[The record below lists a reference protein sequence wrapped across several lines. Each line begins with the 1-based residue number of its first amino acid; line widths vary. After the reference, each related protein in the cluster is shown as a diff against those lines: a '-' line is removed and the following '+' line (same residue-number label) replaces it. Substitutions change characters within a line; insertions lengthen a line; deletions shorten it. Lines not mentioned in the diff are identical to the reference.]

1 MKVHVAF
8 YIVSEKVYKD
18 EIYSSIDSRLAK
30 WDENIGKW
38 KILFGFSTDKHL
50 MDEFC
55 MIHQGLLRKKID
67 LSEKEYNRFR
77 IEMSI
82 ALVQLFPMDHIGN
95 NDTVYLPL
103 TKMEIVYAVSYAEE
117 EYFTEYQS
125 LAEVD
130 PNIFNQEIQFS
141 LGCIDYLSAWYN
153 SYASDSD
160 RELYDYNSSFMG
172 TSNDYEFN
180 SLGMLMMI
188 YKYIIDPEAVY
199 TYLQKEVV

>member
-18 EIYSSIDSRLAK
+18 KIYSTIDSRLAN
-30 WDENIGKW
+30 WDENIEKW

-50 MDEFC
+50 MDDFC
-55 MIHQGLLRKKID
+55 MIHPGLLRKKIN
-67 LSEKEYNRFR
+67 LTEEEYKRFR

-95 NDTVYLPL
+95 KEMYLPL
-103 TKMEIVYAVSYAEE
+103 TKMEITYAVTYAEE
-117 EYFTEYQS
+117 EYFTEYQI

-141 LGCIDYLSAWYN
+141 LDCIGYLSAWYN
-153 SYASDSD
+153 VYASDSD
-160 RELYDYNSSFMG
+160 RELYDYNSSFM
-172 TSNDYEFN
+172 SAPKDYAFS

-199 TYLQKEVV
+199 TYLQKEVM